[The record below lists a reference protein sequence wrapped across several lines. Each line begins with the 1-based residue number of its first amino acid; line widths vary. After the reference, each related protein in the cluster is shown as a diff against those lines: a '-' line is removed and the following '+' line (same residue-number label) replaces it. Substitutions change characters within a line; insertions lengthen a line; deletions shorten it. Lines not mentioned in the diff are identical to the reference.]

1 MCVLLWAQPGER
13 DALSAYEDA
22 VLDLVP
28 QHGGRVLQRVRSKGT
43 GEEPA
48 EVQLLTFPSA
58 AALQDYMTDERRT
71 SLADQRD
78 LAVARTQVI
87 DVDLVQR

>member
-1 MCVLLWAQPGER
+1 
-13 DALSAYEDA
+13 
-22 VLDLVP
+22 
-28 QHGGRVLQRVRSKGT
+28 
-43 GEEPA
+43 
-48 EVQLLTFPSA
+48 
-58 AALQDYMTDERRT
+58 MTDERRT